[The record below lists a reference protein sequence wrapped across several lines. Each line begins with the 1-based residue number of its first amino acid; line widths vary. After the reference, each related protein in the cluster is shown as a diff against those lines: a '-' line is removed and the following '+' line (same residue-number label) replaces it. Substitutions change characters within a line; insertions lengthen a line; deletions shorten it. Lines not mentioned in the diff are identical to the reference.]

1 MSAYS
6 VAMDA
11 DAAATI
17 VDAADTMI
25 IIADAADTDI
35 DSIDSASACTATVA
49 DSVSPHNSVADCNS
63 PHSSVAR
70 TIILDCEE
78 TLLQDSPYIC
88 PVCPETLPLELA
100 IPDIGNREEEE
111 GQGMQ
116 LHGPINFDVPSLIGE
131 LRMMPNT
138 EKPDYDREVLM
149 LWYYNITPET
159 ICDKI
164 KVVLAYDILFPC
176 VYKFGISTIPYI
188 RWRHTYFSAGYIM
201 QIVVAKS
208 DVAQDIMD
216 LEICLIDKFKG
227 PCCMNIHQGG
237 NGPMHKRPPPYYCY
251 VAVGNVNQM
260 PDLEEA
266 RAHFDGDASS
276 SEESDNSSPG
286 H

>member
-1 MSAYS
+1 
-6 VAMDA
+6 MDA
-11 DAAATI
+11 DAADTI
-17 VDAADTMI
+17 VDAADTI

-49 DSVSPHNSVADCNS
+49 DSVSPHSVADCNS
-63 PHSSVAR
+63 PHSVAR
-70 TIILDCEE
+70 TILDCEE

-88 PVCPETLPLELA
+88 PVCPETLPLLELA

-111 GQGMQ
+111 EEGQGTQ
-116 LHGPINFDVPSLIGE
+116 LHGPTDLDVPSLIGE

-149 LWYYNITPET
+149 LWYNNIAAET
-159 ICDKI
+159 IRDKI

-176 VYKFGISTIPYI
+176 VYKVGISTIPHL
-188 RWRHTYFSAGYIM
+188 RWRRTYFSAGYIM
-201 QIVVAKS
+201 QIVIAKS

-216 LEICLIDKFKG
+216 LEIYLIDELQHA
-227 PCCMNIHQGG
+227 CCMNIHRGG
-237 NGPMHKRPPPYYCY
+237 NGPMHTRPGPYYCY

-260 PDLEEA
+260 RDLEQA

-276 SEESDNSSPG
+276 SEESDNESPG